1 VFALEKWRSFWARLF
16 GSSRGSVRQ
25 RKVLEYIVHR
35 IGEGARLEEIVQEEY
50 VRRQAAP
57 AEVERILSH
66 PELVEAA
73 REGIRKELGTGGRPR
88 KDAASEPEPATAR
101 VVAGGLKRSDGLL
114 CGRRFRILQGPVIEP
129 RLTEGG

>member
-1 VFALEKWRSFWARLF
+1 VFALERWRSFWARLF

-35 IGEGARLEEIVQEEY
+35 TDEGARLEEIVQEEY

-73 REGIRKELGTGGRPR
+73 REGIRKSPSPITGPR
-88 KDAASEPEPATAR
+88 N
-101 VVAGGLKRSDGLL
+101 
-114 CGRRFRILQGPVIEP
+114 
-129 RLTEGG
+129 RLA